1 MPDPAAKVIDRSSV
15 GAEAR
20 AALERLRALAADL
33 VGALYDDATDD
44 EACLEIGEL
53 LIEIGPAAVEALVAF
68 ICRDPKRGRDDAA
81 GILAEIGAAAVEPLV
96 ACFVHADPDVR
107 ATAAFIFTTLR
118 DPDGRAE
125 QPLLGLLDDQD
136 ELVRQSAAYALAAL
150 ECRQAVPR
158 LIALATRPVQMP
170 RRDAGPE
177 AWAAAYPY
185 DCSAA
190 VDALGRLGD
199 PRGVQPLIHIVET
212 QGVNGPVY
220 DEAVRALGLLGDDRA
235 ARVVRRAFAHGE
247 YEGEH
252 ADALAAMHGRGAL
265 EDLLMLA
272 ESGDAEAR
280 RAACQDLIRLASP
293 VAAETVADLLVDPD
307 VTVRDAA
314 REALSW
320 TVEERILA
328 EIVAGLEDPSP
339 EVRAW
344 TTSLL
349 PLVCAWSD

>member
-1 MPDPAAKVIDRSSV
+1 MPDPAAKVISASSLS
-15 GAEAR
+15 AEAR
-20 AALERLRALAADL
+20 PALERLRVLAADL
-33 VGALYDDATDD
+33 VELLYADEADD
-44 EACLEIGEL
+44 EACVKAGEL

-68 ICRDPKRGRDDAA
+68 IRRDPKRGRDDAA
-81 GILAEIGAAAVEPLV
+81 GILSEIGPAAVEPLI
-96 ACFVHADPDVR
+96 ACFAEDDPDVR

-118 DPDGRAE
+118 DPDGGAE
-125 QPLLGLLDDQD
+125 QPLLELLDDPD

-150 ECRQAVPR
+150 ECRRAVPK

-170 RRDAGPE
+170 QRDAD

-190 VDALGRLGD
+190 VDALGRLDD
-199 PRGVQPLIHIVET
+199 PRAVRPLLFIIET
-212 QGVNGPVY
+212 QGVDGPLY
-220 DEAVRALGLLGDDRA
+220 EEAVRALGLLGDERA
-235 ARVVRRAFAHGE
+235 AQVVRRAFAHGE

-252 ADALAAMHGRGAL
+252 VDALAAMHGRGAL
-265 EDLLMLA
+265 EDLLGLA
-272 ESGDAEAR
+272 ESEDAEAR
-280 RAACQDLIRLASP
+280 RVACQDLIRLGSP
-293 VAAETVADLLVDPD
+293 VAAETVADLLVDANES
-307 VTVRDAA
+307 VRSAA

-320 TVEERILA
+320 TVEEHVLA

-349 PLVCAWSD
+349 PLACAWSD